1 MVQMKSLIQI
11 LGIPIDLGQTKRG
24 VDMGP
29 GAIRYAGLASRL
41 KKLGYRVEDR
51 GNIDVPVRESI
62 REKDLLDTIHQAC
75 ETVYQEARK
84 ISAEGSM
91 SVFLGGDHSTA
102 IGTIGGI
109 THNSARGVIWV
120 DAHGDFNTSDTS
132 PSGNIHGMALS
143 ALIGMGSKELV
154 DIGRPGAK
162 IKSRDTVLIAIRELD
177 PAEKTSLK
185 QSGVQVY
192 TMRDIDEKGMQTVAQ
207 SALKHLAHIPE
218 IHVSL
223 DMDSLDPSIA
233 PGVGTPVSGGITY
246 REAQL
251 LMEMIADTER
261 CRSLDIVEINPLID
275 HQNQTAKSAVD
286 LAGSL
291 FGQRII

>member
-1 MVQMKSLIQI
+1 MKSLIQI
-11 LGIPIDLGQTKRG
+11 LGVPIDLGQTKRG
-24 VDMGP
+24 VDLGP

-41 KKLGYRVEDR
+41 KTLGYRVADR
-51 GNIDVPVRESI
+51 GNIHVPVRESV

-75 ETVYQEARK
+75 ETVYHTARE
-84 ISAEGSM
+84 ITAEGAL

-109 THNSARGVIWV
+109 THHSARGVIWV
-120 DAHGDFNTSDTS
+120 DAHGDFNTPDNS
-132 PSGNIHGMALS
+132 PSGNVHGMALS
-143 ALIGMGSKELV
+143 VLLGMGSKELV

-162 IKSRDTVLIAIRELD
+162 LKSRDTVLIAIRDLD

-192 TMRDIDEKGMQTVAQ
+192 TMRDIDEKGMHAVAQ
-207 SALKHLAHIPE
+207 SALKHLSHMPE

-223 DMDSLDPSIA
+223 DMDSLDPLTA
-233 PGVGTPVSGGITY
+233 PGVGTPVAGGITY

-251 LMEMIADTER
+251 LMEMIADTDR

>member
-1 MVQMKSLIQI
+1 MKSLIQI
-11 LGIPIDLGQTKRG
+11 LGVPIDLGQTKRG

-51 GNIDVPVRESI
+51 GNIDVPVRESV
-62 REKDLLDTIHQAC
+62 READLLDTIHQAC
-75 ETVYQEARK
+75 ETVYRAAREMT
-84 ISAEGSM
+84 AEGSM

-109 THNSARGVIWV
+109 THNSAKGVIWV
-120 DAHGDFNTSDTS
+120 DAHGDFNTPDTS

-162 IKSRDTVLIAIRELD
+162 LKSRDSVLIAIRELD

-192 TMRDIDEKGMQTVAQ
+192 TMRDIDEKGMQAVAQ
-207 SALKHLAHIPE
+207 SALQHLAHMSE

-223 DMDSLDPSIA
+223 DMDSLDPSTA
-233 PGVGTPVSGGITY
+233 PGVGTPVPGGITY

>member
-1 MVQMKSLIQI
+1 MKSLIRI
-11 LGIPIDLGQTKRG
+11 LGIPIDLGQKKRG

-29 GAIRYAGLASRL
+29 GAIRYAGLSSRL
-41 KKLGYRVEDR
+41 QKLGYQVEDR
-51 GNIDVPVRESI
+51 GNIHVPVRESV
-62 REKDLLDTIHQAC
+62 READLLETIHQAC
-75 ETVYQEARK
+75 ETVYQTARELATDDGS
-84 ISAEGSM
+84 ISI
-91 SVFLGGDHSTA
+91 FLGGDHSTA
-102 IGTIGGI
+102 IGTIGGL
-109 THNSARGVIWV
+109 THNAARGVIWV
-120 DAHGDFNTSDTS
+120 DAHGDFNTLDNS
-132 PSGNIHGMALS
+132 PSGNVHGMALS
-143 ALIGMGSKELV
+143 SLLGMGSKELV
-154 DIGRPGAK
+154 NIGRPGAK
-162 IKSRDTVLIAIRELD
+162 INPGDTVLIAIRELD
-177 PAEKTSLK
+177 PAEKTCLK
-185 QSGVQVY
+185 QSGVKVY
-192 TMRDIDEKGMQTVAQ
+192 TMRDIDEQGMKMVAQ
-207 SALKHLAHIPE
+207 SALKHLVHMPE

-233 PGVGTPVSGGITY
+233 PGVGTPVPGGITY

>member
-1 MVQMKSLIQI
+1 MKSPMVV
-11 LGIPIDLGQTKRG
+11 LGIPIDLGQEKRG
-24 VDMGP
+24 VNMGP
-29 GAIRYAGLASRL
+29 GAIRYAGIASRL
-41 KKLGYRVEDR
+41 KKLGHQVEDK
-51 GNIDVPVRESI
+51 GNIIVPVRESV
-62 REKDLLDTIHQAC
+62 REGELLEAIHHSC
-75 ETVYQEARK
+75 EKIYQKAR
-84 ISAEGSM
+84 ELTTGGSIPI
-91 SVFLGGDHSTA
+91 FLGGDHSVA

-109 THNSARGVIWV
+109 THHGPRGVIWI
-120 DAHGDFNTSDTS
+120 DAHGDFNTSETS
-132 PSGNIHGMALS
+132 PSGNVHGMALS
-143 ALIGMGSKELV
+143 ALIGEGSKQLV

-162 IKSRDTVLIAIRELD
+162 INPRDTVMIAIRDLD
-177 PAEKTSLK
+177 PEERTRLK
-185 QSGVQVY
+185 QSGIQVF
-192 TMRDIDEKGMQTVAQ
+192 TMRDIDEMGMRAVAQ
-207 SALKHLAHIPE
+207 SALKYLSHMPE

-233 PGVGTPVSGGITY
+233 PGVGTPVAGGITY